1 MSRVLAKL
9 LAAIALLAVVITGR
23 RTTASDLPAADRPPP
38 PPRHVRP
45 ERLVLALLAAVAG
58 CSLAFAIL
66 FIAGAAI
73 VWLALSSAA
82 AFAALS
88 AAFGVAGSR
97 TAPDEV
103 QTEERTPPPPVTEE
117 LELEDELREPI
128 AAVTRRR
135 LLLAGTGALGALG
148 GALIVPVIALA
159 PAGSAKPISD
169 PWRDGDLLVD
179 DRGRPLSAADLVV
192 GGFATAFPHGV
203 DPEVFGAAVVV
214 LRVVESELE
223 LPAGRGGWA
232 PQGIVAYSKVCT
244 HAGCAVALFQSPLH
258 PPTSPAPALVC
269 PCHYSTFDVR
279 RGALPVFGPAVRS
292 LPQLP
297 LGIDGQGRL
306 VARGA
311 LSGPVGPSYLEV
323 RRT

>member
-1 MSRVLAKL
+1 MRRVAAKL
-9 LAAIALLAVVITGR
+9 FAAVVVLVAVVTAR
-23 RTTASDLPAADRPPP
+23 RAPASDRRRPDPP
-38 PPRHVRP
+38 ERPRRLGP
-45 ERLVLALLAAVAG
+45 ERLVLALLAVVAVCAA
-58 CSLAFAIL
+58 AFAVL
-66 FIAGAAI
+66 FVAGAA
-73 VWLALSSAA
+73 LALLALAAGA

-88 AAFGVAGSR
+88 AACGVAGSR
-97 TAPDEV
+97 IAPGDVHTA
-103 QTEERTPPPPVTEE
+103 ERTPPPPVTEE
-117 LELEDELREPI
+117 LELEDDLREPV

-148 GALIVPVIALA
+148 GALILPVISLA
-159 PAGSAKPISD
+159 PAGGTKPISD
-169 PWRDGDLLVD
+169 PWRAGDVLVD
-179 DRGRPLSAADLVV
+179 DRGRPLRAADLVV

-214 LRVVESELE
+214 LRLIASELA

-297 LGIDGQGRL
+297 LGIDAQGRL

-323 RRT
+323 RRG